1 MEKIKLEVAGI
12 PAVLYGKRSR
22 KVYLYVHGKNG
33 SAAEAARFARTACP
47 AGWQVLAVD
56 LPEHGTRKNSPE
68 KLVPWVVTRELQ
80 AVYARVQPVWKQ
92 IRVYGVSIGAWFAMQ
107 ALQTQTPEKALLVSP
122 VVDMEKLILDL
133 MQQAG
138 VTEEQLHAAGEIP
151 TAMGETLSW
160 PYLCWVREHPL
171 HWKVPTQVL
180 YADTDP
186 LTGHTAMERF
196 RQQTGAHLTILEGGE
211 HWFHTELQ
219 LAVLQEWER
228 PSWPLC
234 KAGRNT
240 IVEPYRTES
249 HAGRAGI
256 AGSGA
261 LPGAAGSQSAAGR
274 YSAAGGGEPD
284 TDLLPEGLCR
294 EHPHGVSPLER

>member
-1 MEKIKLEVAGI
+1 MEKIKLEIAGI

-22 KVYLYVHGKNG
+22 RVYLYVHGKNG
-33 SAAEAARFARTACP
+33 SAAEAARFARTACL

-80 AVYARVQPVWKQ
+80 AVYARMHPVWKH

-122 VVDMEKLILDL
+122 MVDMEKLILAL

-151 TAMGETLSW
+151 TDFGETLSW

-171 HWKVPTQVL
+171 LWHTPTQVL
-180 YADTDP
+180 YGDKDA
-186 LTGHTAMERF
+186 LTSRAVMERF
-196 RQQTGAHLTILEGGE
+196 RRQSGAHLTILQGGE
-211 HWFHTELQ
+211 HWFHTPVQ
-219 LAVLQEWER
+219 LAALESWEA
-228 PSWPLC
+228 WNL
-234 KAGRNT
+234 
-240 IVEPYRTES
+240 
-249 HAGRAGI
+249 
-256 AGSGA
+256 
-261 LPGAAGSQSAAGR
+261 
-274 YSAAGGGEPD
+274 
-284 TDLLPEGLCR
+284 
-294 EHPHGVSPLER
+294 

>member
-33 SAAEAARFARTACP
+33 CKEEAERFAQTACS
-47 AGWQVLAVD
+47 AGWQVLAID
-56 LPEHGTRKNSPE
+56 LPEHGARRDRPE
-68 KLVPWVVTRELQ
+68 QLLPWAVVPEIQ
-80 AVYARVQPVWKQ
+80 AVYARMQPVWPH
-92 IRVYGVSIGAWFAMQ
+92 IRLYGVSIGAWLAMQ
-107 ALQTQTPEKALLVSP
+107 ALRAEKPEKALLVSP
-122 VVDMEKLILDL
+122 VVDMEKLILAL

-138 VTEEQLHAAGEIP
+138 VTEEQLRAAGEIP

-186 LTGHTAMERF
+186 LTGHTAMEQF

-211 HWFHTELQ
+211 HWFHTETQ
-219 LAVLQEWER
+219 LAALQGWE
-228 PSWPLC
+228 SYNL
-234 KAGRNT
+234 
-240 IVEPYRTES
+240 
-249 HAGRAGI
+249 
-256 AGSGA
+256 
-261 LPGAAGSQSAAGR
+261 
-274 YSAAGGGEPD
+274 
-284 TDLLPEGLCR
+284 
-294 EHPHGVSPLER
+294 

>member
-1 MEKIKLEVAGI
+1 MEKIKLEIAGI

-22 KVYLYVHGKNG
+22 RVYLYVHGKNG
-33 SAAEAARFARTACP
+33 SAAEAARFARTACL

-80 AVYARVQPVWKQ
+80 AVYARMHPVWKH

-122 VVDMEKLILDL
+122 MVDMEKLILAL

-151 TAMGETLSW
+151 TDFGETLSW

-171 HWKVPTQVL
+171 QWHTPTQVL
-180 YADTDP
+180 YGDKDA
-186 LTGHTAMERF
+186 LTSRAVMERF
-196 RQQTGAHLTILEGGE
+196 RRQSGAHLTILQGGE
-211 HWFHTELQ
+211 HWFHTPVQ
-219 LAVLQEWER
+219 LAALESWEA
-228 PSWPLC
+228 WNL
-234 KAGRNT
+234 
-240 IVEPYRTES
+240 
-249 HAGRAGI
+249 
-256 AGSGA
+256 
-261 LPGAAGSQSAAGR
+261 
-274 YSAAGGGEPD
+274 
-284 TDLLPEGLCR
+284 
-294 EHPHGVSPLER
+294 

>member
-1 MEKIKLEVAGI
+1 MEKIKLKIAGI

-80 AVYARVQPVWKQ
+80 AVYARMQPVWKQ

-138 VTEEQLHAAGEIP
+138 VT
-151 TAMGETLSW
+151 
-160 PYLCWVREHPL
+160 
-171 HWKVPTQVL
+171 
-180 YADTDP
+180 
-186 LTGHTAMERF
+186 
-196 RQQTGAHLTILEGGE
+196 
-211 HWFHTELQ
+211 
-219 LAVLQEWER
+219 
-228 PSWPLC
+228 
-234 KAGRNT
+234 
-240 IVEPYRTES
+240 
-249 HAGRAGI
+249 
-256 AGSGA
+256 
-261 LPGAAGSQSAAGR
+261 
-274 YSAAGGGEPD
+274 
-284 TDLLPEGLCR
+284 
-294 EHPHGVSPLER
+294 

>member
-1 MEKIKLEVAGI
+1 MEKIKLKVAGI

-56 LPEHGTRKNSPE
+56 LPEHGPRKNSPE

-80 AVYARVQPVWKQ
+80 AVYARMHPVWKH

-107 ALQTQTPEKALLVSP
+107 ALQTQKPEKALLVSP
-122 VVDMEKLILDL
+122 MVDMEKLILAL

-151 TAMGETLSW
+151 TDFGETLSW

-171 HWKVPTQVL
+171 RWRTPTQVL
-180 YADTDP
+180 YGEADE
-186 LTGHTAMERF
+186 LTSYAVLDRF
-196 RQQTGAHLTILEGGE
+196 KRATGAQLTLLADGE
-211 HWFHTELQ
+211 HWFHTETQ
-219 LAVLQEWER
+219 LAVLQVWE
-228 PSWPLC
+228 
-234 KAGRNT
+234 
-240 IVEPYRTES
+240 
-249 HAGRAGI
+249 
-256 AGSGA
+256 GA
-261 LPGAAGSQSAAGR
+261 HL
-274 YSAAGGGEPD
+274 
-284 TDLLPEGLCR
+284 
-294 EHPHGVSPLER
+294 

>member
-1 MEKIKLEVAGI
+1 MEKIKLEVAGV

-80 AVYARVQPVWKQ
+80 AVYARMHPVWKH

-107 ALQTQTPEKALLVSP
+107 ALQTQKPEKALLVSP
-122 VVDMEKLILDL
+122 VVDMEKLILAL

-138 VTEEQLHAAGEIP
+138 VTEEQLRAAGEIP
-151 TAMGETLSW
+151 TDFGETLSW

-186 LTGHTAMERF
+186 LTGHTAMEQF

-211 HWFHTELQ
+211 HWFHTETQ
-219 LAVLQEWER
+219 LAALQSWE
-228 PSWPLC
+228 SCHL
-234 KAGRNT
+234 
-240 IVEPYRTES
+240 
-249 HAGRAGI
+249 
-256 AGSGA
+256 
-261 LPGAAGSQSAAGR
+261 
-274 YSAAGGGEPD
+274 
-284 TDLLPEGLCR
+284 
-294 EHPHGVSPLER
+294 

>member
-1 MEKIKLEVAGI
+1 MEKIKLEIAGI

-22 KVYLYVHGKNG
+22 RVYLYVHGKNG

-80 AVYARVQPVWKQ
+80 AVYARMQPVWKH

-122 VVDMEKLILDL
+122 IVDMEKLILAL

-151 TAMGETLSW
+151 TDFGETLSW

-171 HWKVPTQVL
+171 QWHTPTQVL
-180 YADTDP
+180 YGDKDA
-186 LTGHTAMERF
+186 LTSRAVMGRF
-196 RQQTGAHLTILEGGE
+196 RRQSGAHLTILQGGE
-211 HWFHTELQ
+211 HWFHTPVQ
-219 LAVLQEWER
+219 LAALESWEA
-228 PSWPLC
+228 WNL
-234 KAGRNT
+234 
-240 IVEPYRTES
+240 
-249 HAGRAGI
+249 
-256 AGSGA
+256 
-261 LPGAAGSQSAAGR
+261 
-274 YSAAGGGEPD
+274 
-284 TDLLPEGLCR
+284 
-294 EHPHGVSPLER
+294 

>member
-1 MEKIKLEVAGI
+1 M
-12 PAVLYGKRSR
+12 
-22 KVYLYVHGKNG
+22 
-33 SAAEAARFARTACP
+33 
-47 AGWQVLAVD
+47 LAVD

-80 AVYARVQPVWKQ
+80 AVYARMQPVWKH

-211 HWFHTELQ
+211 HWFHTETQ
-219 LAVLQEWER
+219 LAALQSWE
-228 PSWPLC
+228 
-234 KAGRNT
+234 
-240 IVEPYRTES
+240 
-249 HAGRAGI
+249 
-256 AGSGA
+256 
-261 LPGAAGSQSAAGR
+261 
-274 YSAAGGGEPD
+274 
-284 TDLLPEGLCR
+284 
-294 EHPHGVSPLER
+294 EHNC

>member
-80 AVYARVQPVWKQ
+80 AVYARMHPVWKH

-107 ALQTQTPEKALLVSP
+107 ALQTQKPEKALLVSP
-122 VVDMEKLILDL
+122 MVDMEKLILAL

-151 TAMGETLSW
+151 TDFGETLSW
-160 PYLCWVREHPL
+160 PYLCWLREHPFR
-171 HWKVPTQVL
+171 WRTPTQVL
-180 YADTDP
+180 YGEADE
-186 LTGHTAMERF
+186 LTSYAVLDRF
-196 RQQTGAHLTILEGGE
+196 KRATGAQLTLLADGE
-211 HWFHTELQ
+211 HWFHTETQ
-219 LAVLQEWER
+219 LAVLQTWE
-228 PSWPLC
+228 
-234 KAGRNT
+234 
-240 IVEPYRTES
+240 
-249 HAGRAGI
+249 
-256 AGSGA
+256 GA
-261 LPGAAGSQSAAGR
+261 HL
-274 YSAAGGGEPD
+274 
-284 TDLLPEGLCR
+284 
-294 EHPHGVSPLER
+294 